1 MPRLGELLVA
11 DGLVM
16 PAHVERALAAQRRR
30 GLRLGSILVDAELA
44 TPDAVARA
52 LGRQRTVPAAL
63 ERHLAAHDP
72 ALAALLPGELAR
84 ERLVLPLARSK
95 DGGLVVAMRD
105 PHDAELRAELVRRI
119 GSSIVAAVAC
129 ELVLRRHVYRVYPP
143 VQRDVEDV
151 EIDLESQ
158 AIPIIHDHEL
168 ELGDVDLGPP
178 TDILEPAT
186 VRAGPAT
193 GPSSRALELLD
204 ADTIRAGSLVSLD
217 DAGVTR
223 DHRQVVDTG
232 TRRGPRLALGEV
244 APAMAQRP
252 VSGQITPPASS
263 SQPLPSSSQPLPAAR
278 QSTPTPRPTPPPIV
292 FTPPHPASPDEPI
305 ELTAALTQIA
315 TATLRDTV
323 GAAAI
328 GALRGRATA
337 LILLAVRHGMA
348 FGDTGFAPGLTAA
361 AIEAITLPLNLPS
374 VIKSAVDTARPYAGR
389 PPVGSSIQ
397 DRLMKLLGKPGGLV
411 VAPIVVGGRVA
422 SVMVAACDAAAAAEA
437 LRDDVATIA
446 SACGVAYARLR

>member
-72 ALAALLPGELAR
+72 ALAAAIPGELAR

-95 DGGLVVAMRD
+95 DGGLVIAMRD
-105 PHDAELRAELVRRI
+105 PHDAALRAELARRV

-168 ELGDVDLGPP
+168 ELELADVDLGPP

-193 GPSSRALELLD
+193 APSSRALELLD

-223 DHRQVVDTG
+223 DHRQVDTTG
-232 TRRGPRLALGEV
+232 TRRGPRLALGDV
-244 APAMAQRP
+244 APAMAP
-252 VSGQITPPASS
+252 
-263 SQPLPSSSQPLPAAR
+263 
-278 QSTPTPRPTPPPIV
+278 
-292 FTPPHPASPDEPI
+292 
-305 ELTAALTQIA
+305 
-315 TATLRDTV
+315 
-323 GAAAI
+323 
-328 GALRGRATA
+328 
-337 LILLAVRHGMA
+337 
-348 FGDTGFAPGLTAA
+348 
-361 AIEAITLPLNLPS
+361 
-374 VIKSAVDTARPYAGR
+374 
-389 PPVGSSIQ
+389 
-397 DRLMKLLGKPGGLV
+397 
-411 VAPIVVGGRVA
+411 
-422 SVMVAACDAAAAAEA
+422 
-437 LRDDVATIA
+437 
-446 SACGVAYARLR
+446 